1 MNNSPLVSIVIP
13 TYNHAPML
21 QRALATVV
29 EQTYQNWN
37 AIVVNNFS
45 TDNTLEVVAAFND
58 PRIQCVNFRN
68 NGVIGASRNEG
79 IALANGK
86 YVAFLDSD
94 DTWFTTKLE
103 QCVEILESGSDLVC
117 HAEYWIDE
125 SGKSRLVAYGPS
137 EAATHH
143 NLIYKGN
150 RISTSATVVRTVLLK
165 EVHGFDVSPELNST
179 EDYDLWIRLAAKSD
193 KFAFISE
200 PLGEYHRH
208 DNNVSANIE
217 KHLAAELALLEKH
230 FSANTRFENMIA
242 RRRRKALAY
251 YGAGR
256 SLHRTRKHFLALQ
269 KYSRSLVIWPISLRL
284 YAAVMLSLMGL
295 FKPKSK

>member
-45 TDNTLEVVAAFND
+45 MDDTLEVVAAFND

-79 IALANGK
+79 IALATGK

-94 DTWFTTKLE
+94 DTWFPTKLE
-103 QCVEILESGSDLVC
+103 KCVEILESGSDLVC

-125 SGKSRLVAYGPS
+125 SRKSRLVAYGPS

-150 RISTSATVVRTVLLK
+150 RISTSATVVRAALLK
-165 EVHGFDVSPELNST
+165 EVHGFDVSPELIST

-217 KHLAAELALLEKH
+217 KHLAAELALLAKH
-230 FSANTRFENMIA
+230 FSANTRFENMVA

-256 SLHRTRKHFLALQ
+256 SLHRTRNHFLALQ
-269 KYSRSLVIWPISLRL
+269 KYSRSLVIWPLSLRL
-284 YAAVMLSLMGL
+284 YAAVMLSLMGS

>member
-29 EQTYQNWN
+29 EQTHQNWN

-45 TDNTLEVVAAFND
+45 TDNTLEIVAAFND

-68 NGVIGASRNEG
+68 NGVIGASRNKG
-79 IALANGK
+79 IALATGK

-94 DTWFTTKLE
+94 DTWFPTKLE
-103 QCVEILESGSDLVC
+103 KCVEILEFGSDLVC

-150 RISTSATVVRTVLLK
+150 RISTSATVVRATLLK
-165 EVHGFDVSPELNST
+165 EVNGFDVSPQLIST

-217 KHLAAELALLEKH
+217 KHLAAELALLAKH
-230 FSANTRFENMIA
+230 FSANTRFENMVA
-242 RRRRKALAY
+242 RRRRRALAY

-284 YAAVMLSLMGL
+284 YAAVMLSLMGY

>member
-1 MNNSPLVSIVIP
+1 MNDSPLVSIVIP

-79 IALANGK
+79 IALATGK

-94 DTWFTTKLE
+94 DTWFPTKLE
-103 QCVEILESGSDLVC
+103 RCVEILESGFDLVC

-150 RISTSATVVRTVLLK
+150 RISTSATVVRTALLK
-165 EVHGFDVSPELNST
+165 EVHGFDVAPELIST
-179 EDYDLWIRLAAKSD
+179 EDYDLWIRLAAMSD
-193 KFAFISE
+193 KFSFISE

-208 DNNVSANIE
+208 DKNVSANIE
-217 KHLAAELALLEKH
+217 KHLAAELALLAKH
-230 FSANTRFENMIA
+230 FSANKRFETMIA

-269 KYSRSLVIWPISLRL
+269 KYSRSLVTWPISLRL
-284 YAAVMLSLMGL
+284 YAAVMLSLMGI

>member
-1 MNNSPLVSIVIP
+1 MNSSPLVSIVIP

-21 QRALATVV
+21 QRALATVI

-37 AIVVNNFS
+37 AIVVNNYS
-45 TDNTLEVVAAFND
+45 TDNTLEVVAKFND

-79 IALANGK
+79 IKLATGE

-94 DTWFTTKLE
+94 DTWFPTKVEKSVSSLE
-103 QCVEILESGSDLVC
+103 NGSDLVC

-150 RISTSATVVRTVLLK
+150 RISTSATMVRATLLK
-165 EVHGFDVSPELNST
+165 EVNGFDVSPELIST
-179 EDYDLWIRLAAKSD
+179 EDYDLWIRLAAKSN
-193 KFAFISE
+193 KFAFIDE

-217 KHLAAELALLEKH
+217 KHLAAELALLTKH
-230 FSANTRFENMIA
+230 FAVDSRLQNVLA

-256 SLHRTRKHFLALQ
+256 SLHRTSKYFLALK
-269 KYSRSLVIWPISLRL
+269 KYARSLMIWPISLRL
-284 YAAVMLSLMGL
+284 YVAVALSLMG
-295 FKPKSK
+295 FFSPKSK

>member
-13 TYNHAPML
+13 TYNHAHML

-37 AIVVNNFS
+37 AIIVNNFS

-58 PRIQCVNFRN
+58 PRILCVNFRN
-68 NGVIGASRNEG
+68 QGVIGASRNEG
-79 IALANGK
+79 IALATGE

-94 DTWFTTKLE
+94 DTWFPTKIEKCVASLE
-103 QCVEILESGSDLVC
+103 HGADLVC
-117 HAEYWIDE
+117 HAEFWIDE

-150 RISTSATVVRTVLLK
+150 RISTSATVVRTALLK
-165 EVHGFDVSPELNST
+165 EVHGFDVAPELIST

-217 KHLAAELALLEKH
+217 KHLAAEFALLAKH

-256 SLHRTRKHFLALQ
+256 SLHRTRKHLLALQ
-269 KYSRSLVIWPISLRL
+269 KYFRSLAIWPFSLRL

-295 FKPKSK
+295 FTPKSK

>member
-79 IALANGK
+79 IALATGK

-94 DTWFTTKLE
+94 DTWFPTKLE
-103 QCVEILESGSDLVC
+103 KCVEILESGSDLVC

-150 RISTSATVVRTVLLK
+150 RISTSATVVRTALLN
-165 EVHGFDVSPELNST
+165 EVHGFDVAPELIST

-217 KHLAAELALLEKH
+217 KHLAAELALLAKH

-269 KYSRSLVIWPISLRL
+269 KYSHSLVIWPLSLRL
-284 YAAVMLSLMGL
+284 YAAVMLSLMGF
-295 FKPKSK
+295 FKPNSK

>member
-45 TDNTLEVVAAFND
+45 TDDTLEVVAAFND

-79 IALANGK
+79 IALATGK

-94 DTWFTTKLE
+94 DTWFPAKLE
-103 QCVEILESGSDLVC
+103 KCVEILESGSDLVC
-117 HAEYWIDE
+117 HAEYWVDE

-150 RISTSATVVRTVLLK
+150 RISTSATVVRAALLK
-165 EVHGFDVSPELNST
+165 EVHGFDVAPELIST

-217 KHLAAELALLEKH
+217 KHLAAELALLAKH
-230 FSANTRFENMIA
+230 FSANTRFENMVA
-242 RRRRKALAY
+242 RRRRRALAY

-269 KYSRSLVIWPISLRL
+269 KYSRSLIIWPISLRL
-284 YAAVMLSLMGL
+284 YAAVALSLMG
-295 FKPKSK
+295 FFTPKSK

>member
-29 EQTYQNWN
+29 EQTFQNWN

-45 TDNTLEVVAAFND
+45 TDNTLEVVTAFND

-79 IALANGK
+79 ISLATGK

-94 DTWFTTKLE
+94 DTWFPTKLE

-143 NLIYKGN
+143 NLIYNGN
-150 RISTSATVVRTVLLK
+150 RISTSATVVRTALLK
-165 EVHGFDVSPELNST
+165 EVHGFDVSPELIST

-242 RRRRKALAY
+242 RRRRRALAY

-269 KYSRSLVIWPISLRL
+269 KYFHSLVIWPISLRF

>member
-79 IALANGK
+79 IALATGK

-94 DTWFTTKLE
+94 DTWFPTKLE
-103 QCVEILESGSDLVC
+103 KCVEILESGSDLVC

-150 RISTSATVVRTVLLK
+150 RISTSATVVRAALLK
-165 EVHGFDVSPELNST
+165 EVHGFDVAPELIST

-217 KHLAAELALLEKH
+217 KHLAAELALLAKH
-230 FSANTRFENMIA
+230 FSTNTRFENMIA

-269 KYSRSLVIWPISLRL
+269 KFSRSLVIWPLSLRL

>member
-1 MNNSPLVSIVIP
+1 MINSPLVSIVIP
-13 TYNHAPML
+13 TYNHASML

-29 EQTYQNWN
+29 EQTHQNWN

-45 TDNTLEVVAAFND
+45 TDNTLEVVTAFND
-58 PRIQCVNFRN
+58 PRIQWVNFRN
-68 NGVIGASRNEG
+68 HGVIGASRNEG
-79 IALANGK
+79 IALATGK

-94 DTWFTTKLE
+94 DTWFPTKLE

-150 RISTSATVVRTVLLK
+150 RISTSATVVRTALLK
-165 EVHGFDVSPELNST
+165 EVHGFDVAPELIST

-242 RRRRKALAY
+242 RRRRRALAY

>member
-21 QRALATVV
+21 QRALATVI

-37 AIVVNNFS
+37 AIVVNNYS
-45 TDNTLEVVAAFND
+45 TDNTLEVVAQFND

-79 IALANGK
+79 IALATGK

-94 DTWFTTKLE
+94 DTWFPAKLE
-103 QCVEILESGSDLVC
+103 KCVEILESGSDLVC

-125 SGKSRLVAYGPS
+125 SGYSRLVAYGPS
-137 EAATHH
+137 KAATHH

-150 RISTSATVVRTVLLK
+150 RISTSATVVRTALLK
-165 EVHGFDVSPELNST
+165 EVHGFDVAPELIST
-179 EDYDLWIRLAAKSD
+179 EDYDLWIRLATKSN
-193 KFAFISE
+193 KFAFIDE

-217 KHLAAELALLEKH
+217 KHLAAELALLSKH
-230 FSANTRFENMIA
+230 FSANARYENVIA
-242 RRRRKALAY
+242 RQRRTALAY

-256 SLHRTRKHFLALQ
+256 SLHRTGKYFLALK
-269 KYSRSLVIWPISLRL
+269 KYARSLIIWPMSLRL
-284 YAAVMLSLMGL
+284 YAAVVLSLMG
-295 FKPKSK
+295 FFRSKSK

>member
-21 QRALATVV
+21 QRALATVI

-37 AIVVNNFS
+37 AIVVNNYS
-45 TDNTLEVVAAFND
+45 TDNTLEVVAQFND

-79 IALANGK
+79 IALATGK

-94 DTWFTTKLE
+94 DTWFTGKLE
-103 QCVEILESGSDLVC
+103 QCVEVLESGSDLVC

-150 RISTSATVVRTVLLK
+150 RISTSATVVRATLLK
-165 EVHGFDVSPELNST
+165 EVNGFDISPELIST
-179 EDYDLWIRLAAKSD
+179 EDYDLWIRLAAKSN
-193 KFAFISE
+193 KFAFIDE

-208 DNNVSANIE
+208 DKNVSANIE
-217 KHLAAELALLEKH
+217 KHLASELALLAKH

-242 RRRRKALAY
+242 RRRRRALAY

>member
-45 TDNTLEVVAAFND
+45 TDNTLEVVGAFND

-79 IALANGK
+79 IALATGK

-94 DTWFTTKLE
+94 DTWFPTKLE

-150 RISTSATVVRTVLLK
+150 RISTSATVVRTALLK
-165 EVHGFDVSPELNST
+165 EVHGFDVSPELIST
-179 EDYDLWIRLAAKSD
+179 EDYDLWIRLGAKSD

-217 KHLAAELALLEKH
+217 KHLAAELALLAKH
-230 FSANTRFENMIA
+230 FSANTRFENLIA

-269 KYSRSLVIWPISLRL
+269 KYFHSLVIWPISLRL

>member
-1 MNNSPLVSIVIP
+1 MNSSPLVSIVIP

-21 QRALATVV
+21 QRALATVI

-37 AIVVNNFS
+37 AIVVNNYS
-45 TDNTLEVVAAFND
+45 TDNTLEVVAKFND

-79 IALANGK
+79 IKLATGE

-94 DTWFTTKLE
+94 DTWFPTKVEKSVSSLE
-103 QCVEILESGSDLVC
+103 NGSDLVC

-125 SGKSRLVAYGPS
+125 SGKSRLVTYGPS

-150 RISTSATVVRTVLLK
+150 RISTSATMVRATLLK
-165 EVHGFDVSPELNST
+165 EVNGFDVSPELIST
-179 EDYDLWIRLAAKSD
+179 EDYDLWIRLAAKSN
-193 KFAFISE
+193 KFAFIDE

-217 KHLAAELALLEKH
+217 KHLAAELALLTKH
-230 FSANTRFENMIA
+230 FAVDSRLQNALA
-242 RRRRKALAY
+242 RRRRKAQAY

-256 SLHRTRKHFLALQ
+256 SLHRTSKYFLALK
-269 KYSRSLVIWPISLRL
+269 KYARSLMIWPISLRL
-284 YAAVMLSLMGL
+284 YAAVVLSLMG
-295 FKPKSK
+295 FFSPKSK

>member
-79 IALANGK
+79 IALATGK

-94 DTWFTTKLE
+94 DTWFPTKLE
-103 QCVEILESGSDLVC
+103 QCVEILETGSDLVC

-150 RISTSATVVRTVLLK
+150 RISTSATVVRTALLK
-165 EVHGFDVSPELNST
+165 EVHGFDVAPELIST

-193 KFAFISE
+193 KFAFLSE

-230 FSANTRFENMIA
+230 FSANTRFENIIA

-269 KYSRSLVIWPISLRL
+269 KYSHSLVIWPISLRL

>member
-1 MNNSPLVSIVIP
+1 MNSSPLVSIVIP

-21 QRALATVV
+21 QRALATVI

-37 AIVVNNFS
+37 AIVVNNYS
-45 TDNTLEVVAAFND
+45 TDDTLEVVAKFND

-79 IALANGK
+79 IKLATGE

-94 DTWFTTKLE
+94 DTWFPTKVEKSVSSLE
-103 QCVEILESGSDLVC
+103 NGSDLVC

-125 SGKSRLVAYGPS
+125 SGKSRLVTYGPS
-137 EAATHH
+137 EAATHY

-150 RISTSATVVRTVLLK
+150 RISTSATMVRATLLK
-165 EVHGFDVSPELNST
+165 EVNGFDVSPELIST
-179 EDYDLWIRLAAKSD
+179 EDYDLWIRLAAKSN
-193 KFAFISE
+193 KFAFIDE

-217 KHLAAELALLEKH
+217 KHLAAELALLTKH
-230 FSANTRFENMIA
+230 FAVDSRLQNALA

-256 SLHRTRKHFLALQ
+256 SLHRTSKYFLALQ
-269 KYSRSLVIWPISLRL
+269 KYARSLMIWPISLRL
-284 YAAVMLSLMGL
+284 YAAVVLSLMG
-295 FKPKSK
+295 FFSPKSK

>member
-1 MNNSPLVSIVIP
+1 MNGSPLISIVIP

-21 QRALATVV
+21 QRALATVI

-45 TDNTLEVVAAFND
+45 TDNTLDVVAKFND

-79 IALANGK
+79 IKLATGE

-94 DTWFTTKLE
+94 DTWFPTKIE
-103 QCVEILESGSDLVC
+103 KCVASLESGSDLVC

-150 RISTSATVVRTVLLK
+150 RISTSATMVRATLLK
-165 EVHGFDVSPELNST
+165 EVNGFDTSPELIST
-179 EDYDLWIRLAAKSD
+179 EDYDLWIRLAAKSN
-193 KFAFISE
+193 KFAFIDE

-217 KHLAAELALLEKH
+217 KHLAAELALLAKH
-230 FSANTRFENMIA
+230 FSVNAQFENVLA

-256 SLHRTRKHFLALQ
+256 SLHRTNKHFLALK
-269 KYSRSLVIWPISLRL
+269 KYSRSMIIWPISLRL
-284 YAAVMLSLMGL
+284 YAAVLLSLVGI
-295 FKPKSK
+295 FTPKSK

>member
-1 MNNSPLVSIVIP
+1 MTNSPLVSIVIP

-29 EQTYQNWN
+29 EQTHKNWN

-79 IALANGK
+79 IALATGK

-94 DTWFTTKLE
+94 DTWFPTKLE

-150 RISTSATVVRTVLLK
+150 RISTSATVVRAALLK
-165 EVHGFDVSPELNST
+165 EVNGFDISPELIST

-217 KHLAAELALLEKH
+217 KHLAAELALLAKH

-256 SLHRTRKHFLALQ
+256 SLHRTRNHFLALQ
-269 KYSRSLVIWPISLRL
+269 KYFRSLVIWPISLRL

>member
-79 IALANGK
+79 IALATGK

-150 RISTSATVVRTVLLK
+150 RISTSATVVRTALLK
-165 EVHGFDVSPELNST
+165 EVHGFDVAPELIST

-193 KFAFISE
+193 SFVFISE

-242 RRRRKALAY
+242 RRRRRALAY

-295 FKPKSK
+295 FTPKSK

>member
-45 TDNTLEVVAAFND
+45 TDDTLEVVAAFND

-79 IALANGK
+79 IALATGK

-94 DTWFTTKLE
+94 DTWFPTKLE
-103 QCVEILESGSDLVC
+103 KCVEILESGSDLVC

-125 SGKSRLVAYGPS
+125 SRKSRLVAYGPS

-150 RISTSATVVRTVLLK
+150 RISTSATVVRAALLK
-165 EVHGFDVSPELNST
+165 EVHGFDVTPELIST

-217 KHLAAELALLEKH
+217 KHLAAELALLAKH
-230 FSANTRFENMIA
+230 FSANTRFENMVA

-269 KYSRSLVIWPISLRL
+269 KYSRSLVIWPLSLRL
-284 YAAVMLSLMGL
+284 YAAVMLSLMGS

>member
-29 EQTYQNWN
+29 EQTHQNWN

-68 NGVIGASRNEG
+68 YGVIGASRNEG
-79 IALANGK
+79 IALATGK

-94 DTWFTTKLE
+94 DTWFPTKLE

-125 SGKSRLVAYGPS
+125 SGNSRLVAYGPS

-150 RISTSATVVRTVLLK
+150 RISTSATVVRATLLK
-165 EVHGFDVSPELNST
+165 EVNGFDISPELIST
-179 EDYDLWIRLAAKSD
+179 EDYDLWIRLAAKSN
-193 KFAFISE
+193 KFAFIDE

-208 DNNVSANIE
+208 DKNVSANIE
-217 KHLAAELALLEKH
+217 KHLAAELALLKKH

-256 SLHRTRKHFLALQ
+256 SFHRTREHFLALQ
-269 KYSRSLVIWPISLRL
+269 KYSRSLVIWPMSLRL
-284 YAAVMLSLMGL
+284 YAAVVLSLMGL
-295 FKPKSK
+295 FTSKSK

>member
-45 TDNTLEVVAAFND
+45 TDDTLEVVAAFND

-68 NGVIGASRNEG
+68 NGVIGASRNKG
-79 IALANGK
+79 IALATGK

-94 DTWFTTKLE
+94 DTWFPTKLE
-103 QCVEILESGSDLVC
+103 KCVEILESGSDLVC

-150 RISTSATVVRTVLLK
+150 RISTSATVVRATLLK
-165 EVHGFDVSPELNST
+165 EVNGFDVSPQLIST

-217 KHLAAELALLEKH
+217 KHLAAELALLAKH

-269 KYSRSLVIWPISLRL
+269 KYSHSLVIWPLSLRL
-284 YAAVMLSLMGL
+284 YAAVMLSLMGF

>member
-1 MNNSPLVSIVIP
+1 MNNPPLVSIVIP

-79 IALANGK
+79 IALATGR

-94 DTWFTTKLE
+94 DTWFSTKLE
-103 QCVEILESGSDLVC
+103 KCVEILESGSDLVC

-150 RISTSATVVRTVLLK
+150 RISTSATVVRAALLK
-165 EVHGFDVSPELNST
+165 EVNGFDISPELIST

-193 KFAFISE
+193 RFAFISK

-256 SLHRTRKHFLALQ
+256 SLHRTRKYFLALQ

>member
-37 AIVVNNFS
+37 AIIVNNFS

-79 IALANGK
+79 IALATGE

-94 DTWFTTKLE
+94 DTWFPTKLE

-150 RISTSATVVRTVLLK
+150 RISTSATVVRAALLK
-165 EVHGFDVSPELNST
+165 EVTGLIS
-179 EDYDLWIRLAAKSD
+179 RLS
-193 KFAFISE
+193 
-200 PLGEYHRH
+200 
-208 DNNVSANIE
+208 
-217 KHLAAELALLEKH
+217 
-230 FSANTRFENMIA
+230 
-242 RRRRKALAY
+242 
-251 YGAGR
+251 
-256 SLHRTRKHFLALQ
+256 
-269 KYSRSLVIWPISLRL
+269 
-284 YAAVMLSLMGL
+284 
-295 FKPKSK
+295 

>member
-29 EQTYQNWN
+29 EQTHQNWN

-45 TDNTLEVVAAFND
+45 TDNTLEIVAAFND

-79 IALANGK
+79 IALATGK

-94 DTWFTTKLE
+94 DTWFPTKLE
-103 QCVEILESGSDLVC
+103 KCVEILESGSDLVC

-150 RISTSATVVRTVLLK
+150 RISTSATVVRAALLK
-165 EVHGFDVSPELNST
+165 EVHGFDVAPELNST

-217 KHLAAELALLEKH
+217 KHLAAELALLAKH
-230 FSANTRFENMIA
+230 FSASTRFENMIA

-269 KYSRSLVIWPISLRL
+269 KYSHSLVIWPLSLRL
-284 YAAVMLSLMGL
+284 YAAVMLSLMGI

>member
-1 MNNSPLVSIVIP
+1 MNSSPLVSIVIP

-21 QRALATVV
+21 QRALATVI

-37 AIVVNNFS
+37 AIVVNNYS
-45 TDNTLEVVAAFND
+45 TDNTLEVVAKFND

-79 IALANGK
+79 IKLATGE

-94 DTWFTTKLE
+94 DTWFPTKVEKSVSSLE
-103 QCVEILESGSDLVC
+103 NGSDLVC

-125 SGKSRLVAYGPS
+125 SGKSRLVTYGPS

-150 RISTSATVVRTVLLK
+150 RISTSATMVRATLLK
-165 EVHGFDVSPELNST
+165 EVNGFDVSPELIST
-179 EDYDLWIRLAAKSD
+179 EDYDLWIRLAAKSN
-193 KFAFISE
+193 KFAFIDE

-217 KHLAAELALLEKH
+217 KHLAAELALLTKH
-230 FSANTRFENMIA
+230 FAVDSRLQNALA

-256 SLHRTRKHFLALQ
+256 SLHRTSKYFLALQ
-269 KYSRSLVIWPISLRL
+269 KYARSLMIWPISLRL
-284 YAAVMLSLMGL
+284 YAAVVLSLMG
-295 FKPKSK
+295 FFSPKSK

>member
-1 MNNSPLVSIVIP
+1 MNSSPLVSIVIP

-21 QRALATVV
+21 QRALATVI

-37 AIVVNNFS
+37 AIVVNNYS
-45 TDNTLEVVAAFND
+45 TDNTLEVVAKFND

-79 IALANGK
+79 IKLATGE
-86 YVAFLDSD
+86 YIAFLDSD
-94 DTWFTTKLE
+94 DTWFPTKVERSVSSLE
-103 QCVEILESGSDLVC
+103 NGSDLVC

-125 SGKSRLVAYGPS
+125 SGKSRLVTYGPS

-150 RISTSATVVRTVLLK
+150 RISTSATMVRATLLK
-165 EVHGFDVSPELNST
+165 EVNGFDTSPELIST
-179 EDYDLWIRLAAKSD
+179 EDYDLWIRLAAKSN
-193 KFAFISE
+193 KFAFIDE

-217 KHLAAELALLEKH
+217 KHLAAELALLTKH
-230 FSANTRFENMIA
+230 FAVDSRLQNALA

-256 SLHRTRKHFLALQ
+256 SLHRTSKYFLALK
-269 KYSRSLVIWPISLRL
+269 KYARSLMIWPISLRL
-284 YAAVMLSLMGL
+284 YAAVVLSLMG
-295 FKPKSK
+295 FFSPKSK

>member
-1 MNNSPLVSIVIP
+1 MNNSPIVSIVIP

-79 IALANGK
+79 IALATGK

-94 DTWFTTKLE
+94 DTWFPAKLE
-103 QCVEILESGSDLVC
+103 KCVEILESGSDLVC

-150 RISTSATVVRTVLLK
+150 RISTSATVVRAALLK
-165 EVHGFDVSPELNST
+165 EVHGFDVAPELIST

-217 KHLAAELALLEKH
+217 KHLAAELALLAKH
-230 FSANTRFENMIA
+230 FSTNTRFENMIA

-269 KYSRSLVIWPISLRL
+269 KFSRSLVIWPLSLRL
-284 YAAVMLSLMGL
+284 YVAVMLSVMGF

>member
-1 MNNSPLVSIVIP
+1 MNSSPLVSIVIP

-21 QRALATVV
+21 QRALTTVI

-45 TDNTLEVVAAFND
+45 TDNTLEVVAKFND

-79 IALANGK
+79 IKLATGE

-94 DTWFTTKLE
+94 DTWFPTKVEKSVSSLE
-103 QCVEILESGSDLVC
+103 NGSDLVC

-125 SGKSRLVAYGPS
+125 SGKSRLVTYGPS

-150 RISTSATVVRTVLLK
+150 RISTSATMVRATLLK
-165 EVHGFDVSPELNST
+165 EVNGFDVSPELIST
-179 EDYDLWIRLAAKSD
+179 EDYDLWIRLAAKSN
-193 KFAFISE
+193 KFAFIDE

-217 KHLAAELALLEKH
+217 KHLAAELALLSKH
-230 FSANTRFENMIA
+230 FAANARFEHVIA
-242 RRRRKALAY
+242 RRRRTALAY

-256 SLHRTRKHFLALQ
+256 SLHRTSKYFLALK
-269 KYSRSLVIWPISLRL
+269 KYARSLIIWPMSLRL
-284 YAAVMLSLMGL
+284 YAAVVLSLMG
-295 FKPKSK
+295 FFTSKSK

>member
-45 TDNTLEVVAAFND
+45 TDNTLEVVTAFND

-79 IALANGK
+79 IALATGK

-150 RISTSATVVRTVLLK
+150 RISTSATVVRTALLK
-165 EVHGFDVSPELNST
+165 EVHGFDVAPELIST

-284 YAAVMLSLMGL
+284 YAAVMFSLMGL

>member
-1 MNNSPLVSIVIP
+1 
-13 TYNHAPML
+13 
-21 QRALATVV
+21 
-29 EQTYQNWN
+29 
-37 AIVVNNFS
+37 
-45 TDNTLEVVAAFND
+45 VASFNE

-79 IALANGK
+79 IALATGK

-94 DTWFTTKLE
+94 DTWFPTKIEKCVASLE
-103 QCVEILESGSDLVC
+103 NGSDLVC

-125 SGKSRLVAYGPS
+125 SGNSRLVAYGPS

-150 RISTSATVVRTVLLK
+150 RISTSATMVRATLLK
-165 EVHGFDVSPELNST
+165 EVNGFDVSPELIST
-179 EDYDLWIRLAAKSD
+179 EDYDLWIRLAAKSN
-193 KFAFISE
+193 KFAFFDE

-217 KHLAAELALLEKH
+217 KHLMAELALLAKH
-230 FSANTRFENMIA
+230 FSTNTRYENVIA
-242 RRRRKALAY
+242 RRRRTALAY

-256 SLHRTRKHFLALQ
+256 SLHRTSKHFLALK
-269 KYSRSLVIWPISLRL
+269 KYAHSLIIWPISLRL
-284 YAAVMLSLMGL
+284 YAAVALSLMG
-295 FKPKSK
+295 FFTPKSK

>member
-1 MNNSPLVSIVIP
+1 MTSSPLVSIVIP

-21 QRALATVV
+21 QRALATVMV
-29 EQTYQNWN
+29 QTYQNWN
-37 AIVVNNFS
+37 AIVVNNYS
-45 TDNTLEVVAAFND
+45 TDNTLEVVAKFND

-79 IALANGK
+79 IKLATGE

-94 DTWFTTKLE
+94 DTWFPTKVEKSVSSLE
-103 QCVEILESGSDLVC
+103 NGSDLVC

-125 SGKSRLVAYGPS
+125 SGKSRLVTYGPS

-150 RISTSATVVRTVLLK
+150 RISTSATMVRATLLK
-165 EVHGFDVSPELNST
+165 EVNGFDVSPELIST
-179 EDYDLWIRLAAKSD
+179 EDYDLWIRLAAKSN
-193 KFAFISE
+193 KFAFIDE

-217 KHLAAELALLEKH
+217 KHLAAELALLTKH
-230 FSANTRFENMIA
+230 FAVDSRLQNALA

-256 SLHRTRKHFLALQ
+256 SLHRTSKYFLALQ
-269 KYSRSLVIWPISLRL
+269 KYARSLMIWPISLRL
-284 YAAVMLSLMGL
+284 YAAVVLSLMG
-295 FKPKSK
+295 FFSPKSK

>member
-1 MNNSPLVSIVIP
+1 MNNSPLVSVVIP
-13 TYNHAPML
+13 TYNHATML

-79 IALANGK
+79 IALATGK

-125 SGKSRLVAYGPS
+125 NGKSRLVAYGPS

-150 RISTSATVVRTVLLK
+150 RISTSATVIRTALLK
-165 EVHGFDVSPELNST
+165 EVHGFDVAPELIST

-193 KFAFISE
+193 KFAFITE

-284 YAAVMLSLMGL
+284 YAAVMLSLLGS

>member
-21 QRALATVV
+21 QRALTTVV

-58 PRIQCVNFRN
+58 PRIRVVNFRN

-79 IALANGK
+79 IALSTGT

-94 DTWFTTKLE
+94 DTWVPSKLE
-103 QCVEILESGSDLVC
+103 KCVEILESGSDLVC
-117 HAEYWIDE
+117 HAEFWIDE

-150 RISTSATVVRTVLLK
+150 RISTSATVVRTALLK
-165 EVHGFDVSPELNST
+165 EVHGFDVSPELIST

-217 KHLAAELALLEKH
+217 KHLAAELALLTKH

-256 SLHRTRKHFLALQ
+256 SFHRTRKHFLALQ
-269 KYSRSLVIWPISLRL
+269 KYLHSLVIWPI
-284 YAAVMLSLMGL
+284 
-295 FKPKSK
+295 

>member
-68 NGVIGASRNEG
+68 HGVIGASRNEG
-79 IALANGK
+79 IALATGQ

-94 DTWFTTKLE
+94 DTWFPTKLE
-103 QCVEILESGSDLVC
+103 KCVEILESGSDLVC

-150 RISTSATVVRTVLLK
+150 RISTSATVVRTALLK
-165 EVHGFDVSPELNST
+165 EVHGFDVAPELIST

-217 KHLAAELALLEKH
+217 KHLAAELAILEKH

-269 KYSRSLVIWPISLRL
+269 KYFHSLVVWPISLRL
-284 YAAVMLSLMGL
+284 YEAIMLSLMGL

>member
-1 MNNSPLVSIVIP
+1 MTSSPLVSIVIP

-21 QRALATVV
+21 KRALATVI

-37 AIVVNNFS
+37 AIVVNNYS
-45 TDNTLEVVAAFND
+45 TDNTLEVVAKFND

-79 IALANGK
+79 IKLATGE
-86 YVAFLDSD
+86 YIAFLDSD
-94 DTWFTTKLE
+94 DTWFPTKVEKSVSSLE
-103 QCVEILESGSDLVC
+103 NGSDLVC

-125 SGKSRLVAYGPS
+125 SGKSRLVTYGPS

-150 RISTSATVVRTVLLK
+150 RISTSAAMVRATLLK
-165 EVHGFDVSPELNST
+165 EVNGFDVSPELIST
-179 EDYDLWIRLAAKSD
+179 EDYDLWIRLAAKSN
-193 KFAFISE
+193 KFAFIDE

-217 KHLAAELALLEKH
+217 KHLAAELALLTKH
-230 FSANTRFENMIA
+230 FAVDSRLQNALA

-256 SLHRTRKHFLALQ
+256 SLHRTRKYFLALQ
-269 KYSRSLVIWPISLRL
+269 KYARSLMIWPISLRL
-284 YAAVMLSLMGL
+284 YAAVALSLMG
-295 FKPKSK
+295 FFSSKSK